1 MRTTTG
7 NSGLG
12 CCVHRTALIL
22 IISLGFCYWPS
33 RYIRGKHWSNHLR
46 ATKLWSRSHSCALF
60 SSPMACSASCSFFR
74 CNMFFM
80 PSSCQH
86 TTHSLCP
93 APVNRQHVLY
103 ALLLSTDSM
112 FFMPCSCQQTACS
125 LCPAPVNRQHVL
137 YVQLLSTDSMFFMP
151 CSCQQTCSLC
161 PAPVNRHVL
170 YVQLLSTDMFFMSS
184 SCQQICSLCPA
195 PVNRHVLY
203 VQLLSTNMFF
213 MQAPVN
219 SCILYAQLLLT
230 DTFFV
235 YDPCQRT
242 THALC
247 TAPINS
253 Q

>member
-12 CCVHRTALIL
+12 CYIHRTALIL

-33 RYIRGKHWSNHLR
+33 RYIRRKHWSNHLR

-103 ALLLSTDSM
+103 ALLLSTDM
-112 FFMPCSCQQTACS
+112 FFMPSSCQQT
-125 LCPAPVNRQHVL
+125 
-137 YVQLLSTDSMFFMP
+137 Y
-151 CSCQQTCSLC
+151 
-161 PAPVNRHVL
+161 
-170 YVQLLSTDMFFMSS
+170 
-184 SCQQICSLCPA
+184 SLCPA

-219 SCILYAQLLLT
+219 SRILYAQLLLT

-242 THALC
+242 THSLC

>member
-12 CCVHRTALIL
+12 CCVHRTAHSNYLPWVL
-22 IISLGFCYWPS
+22 LLAKQVHTK
-33 RYIRGKHWSNHLR
+33 RTLWSNHLR

-86 TTHSLCP
+86 TTHSLW
-93 APVNRQHVLY
+93 
-103 ALLLSTDSM
+103 
-112 FFMPCSCQQTACS
+112 
-125 LCPAPVNRQHVL
+125 
-137 YVQLLSTDSMFFMP
+137 
-151 CSCQQTCSLC
+151 

-170 YVQLLSTDMFFMSS
+170 YALL
-184 SCQQICSLCPA
+184 Q
-195 PVNRHVLY
+195 
-203 VQLLSTNMFF
+203 STNMFF

-219 SCILYAQLLLT
+219 SRILYAQLLLT

-235 YDPCQRT
+235 YDPCHRT
-242 THALC
+242 THSLC